1 MILSS
6 LIWSWNV
13 FSTRRRR
20 EQLLAVTQ
28 ADVRDAAEKYLTKH
42 QEASIALLG
51 EANDKILSSSEWIVK
66 NFAE

>member
-1 MILSS
+1 M
-6 LIWSWNV
+6 
-13 FSTRRRR
+13 
-20 EQLLAVTQ
+20 TQ

-51 EANDKILSSSEWIVK
+51 EANDKISSSSEWIAK